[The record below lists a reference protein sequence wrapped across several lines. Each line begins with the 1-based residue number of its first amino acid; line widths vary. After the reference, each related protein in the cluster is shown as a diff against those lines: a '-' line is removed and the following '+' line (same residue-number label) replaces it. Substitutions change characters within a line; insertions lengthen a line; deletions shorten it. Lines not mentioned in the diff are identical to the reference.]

1 MLIVTSGLFQ
11 EVFLFI
17 NSRFFWFQ
25 QHQKKSSPLSCA
37 IHIKLSAC
45 EAVIDCLTLHASFP
59 PSLYP
64 AQIIFSVM
72 FPLKES
78 VALHTVLDTMGS
90 LTVRRV
96 AGIPPVG
103 VVKPQPDT
111 VHTRPTATIASC
123 RGNGARDTK
132 LFT

>member
-1 MLIVTSGLFQ
+1 MFLPQIVDFQ
-11 EVFLFI
+11 RHH
-17 NSRFFWFQ
+17 N
-25 QHQKKSSPLSCA
+25 KSSPLSCA
-37 IHIKLSAC
+37 THIKLNAS
-45 EAVIDCLTLHASFP
+45 EAVFDCLTLHASLP

-78 VALHTVLDTMGS
+78 VLLHTVLDTMGS

-111 VHTRPTATIASC
+111 MHTRPTATMVSC
-123 RGNGARDTK
+123 RGNGARDT
-132 LFT
+132 